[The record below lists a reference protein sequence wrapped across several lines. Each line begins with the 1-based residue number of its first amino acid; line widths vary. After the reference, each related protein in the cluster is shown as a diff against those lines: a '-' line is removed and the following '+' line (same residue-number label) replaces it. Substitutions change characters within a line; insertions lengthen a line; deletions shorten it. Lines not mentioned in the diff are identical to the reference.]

1 METCLEEA
9 CAALARHDESQ
20 GGWFEE
26 EMAGLAL
33 PDQRLN
39 RRLLV
44 TGQHLAARPTAGLP
58 QALGDWATYQ
68 GALRLF
74 HNPRMSPEA
83 LLRPHIQRT
92 QERARGLPLV
102 LAIQD
107 TTTLDYKHH
116 PKKQGLGPV
125 GTAQAP
131 GYGLLA
137 HTTLLVTPTGL
148 PLGLL
153 HWQVW
158 ARSDEEQEDTAD
170 LSPQEQRL
178 REKESVKWLHS
189 LEATV
194 ALLPPERVVT
204 VSDRESDF
212 YGLFHRAQQLGT
224 HLLVRAAQD
233 RRVMAADG
241 EGGRLWEAV
250 EQVPVAGF
258 MTVEVQATEKR
269 KARQARVSIRYAS
282 VQLCPPKNRPGQGD
296 PILLWAILLR
306 EEEPPEGEVGLEWLL
321 LTTVPVET
329 LADAKERVRW
339 YELRWQVEV
348 FHKIWKSG
356 CRIEA
361 VRLRARKALEN
372 YLSLMAI
379 IAWRLLWLTWVARER
394 PDAPATEV
402 LTPEEWQALY
412 MFLHPK
418 GSLPQT
424 VPTAQEVIA
433 WIARLGGHLGRRGDR
448 PPGVTVLW
456 RGWQRLADITAAWI
470 AFRESC
476 V

>member
-1 METCLEEA
+1 METYTEQE
-9 CAALARHDESQ
+9 CAALAQQDETQ

-39 RRLLV
+39 RRLLI

-58 QALGDWATYQ
+58 QALGDWAAYQ

-74 HNPRMSPEA
+74 HNPRVSPEE
-83 LLRPHIQRT
+83 LLKPHIQRT

-102 LAIQD
+102 LALQD
-107 TTTLDYKHH
+107 TTILDYKHH

-125 GTAQAP
+125 GTEQAP

-153 HWQVW
+153 LWQVW
-158 ARSDEEQEDTAD
+158 ARSDEEQVPTAD

-178 REKESVKWLHS
+178 REKESAKWLHS

-194 ALLPPERVVT
+194 TDLPPERVVT
-204 VSDRESDF
+204 VGDRESDF
-212 YGLFHRAQQLGT
+212 FALFHQAQQLGT
-224 HLLVRAAQD
+224 HLLVRAAQN
-233 RRVMAADG
+233 RRVIADDG
-241 EGGRLWEAV
+241 EVYPLWEAV
-250 EQVPVAGF
+250 EQAPVAGS
-258 MTVEVQATEKR
+258 MTVEVQATRKR
-269 KARQARVSIRYAS
+269 KARRAKVNIRYAP
-282 VQLCPPKNRPGQGD
+282 VQICPPKNQPGQGE
-296 PILLWAILLR
+296 PIPIWAILLR
-306 EEEPPEGEVGLEWLL
+306 EEEPPEGEEGLAWLL

-329 LADAKERVRW
+329 LADAKERIQW
-339 YELRWQVEV
+339 YELRWQVELY
-348 FHKIWKSG
+348 HKIWKSG

-361 VRLRARKALEN
+361 VRLRERKALEN

-379 IAWRLLWLTWVARER
+379 IAWRLLWLAWVARER
-394 PDAPATEV
+394 PEAPATEV

-412 MFLHPK
+412 TFLHPK
-418 GSLPQT
+418 RPLPQT
-424 VPTAQEVIA
+424 LPTAKEVIA
-433 WIARLGGHLGRRGDR
+433 WIARLGGHLGRRGDG

-456 RGWQRLADITAAWI
+456 RGWQRLADITAAWM
-470 AFRESC
+470 AFR
-476 V
+476 